1 MNSLYTL
8 TSLYNCLADNK
19 FIPER
24 MMSAIR
30 YLTRNVADF
39 ILSRELKKIRPRVKV
54 HEPNVVV
61 SLTSFPGRIRV
72 VWKVIQSLKCQ
83 EVRPGKIVLWLSKE
97 QFPQDSLIP
106 TELKVLEDDL
116 FEIRLVEGD
125 IRSHK
130 KYYYALQ
137 EFPESYIITVDDD
150 IYYHPKTLSFLLDVK
165 KNRPNVIGANI
176 TIRLRYQGNVLLST
190 RKWKGFV
197 GANEDNNLVQ
207 IGAGG
212 VLYPPHCLDPIV
224 LNKEVFMQV
233 APFADDLWLNAA
245 SRMAKTPVI
254 QTRSKIVFLPVK
266 VEAPSL
272 YTTNVNQGGNDAQ
285 LESIRA
291 FYIKTY
297 GIDPYAYDYSF

>member
-1 MNSLYTL
+1 M
-8 TSLYNCLADNK
+8 ADNK

-24 MMSAIR
+24 MMSGIR
-30 YLTRNVADF
+30 YITRNVADF
-39 ILSRELKKIRPRVKV
+39 ILSRELKKIRPRVKT
-54 HEPNVVV
+54 HEPNVIV
-61 SLTSFPGRIRV
+61 SLTSFPGRIGV
-72 VWKVIQSLKCQ
+72 VWKVIQTLKCQ

-97 QFPQDSLIP
+97 QFPQDNLIP
-106 TELKVLEDDL
+106 NELKVLEDDL

-150 IYYHPKTLSFLLDVK
+150 IYYHPKTLTFLLDVK
-165 KNRPNVIGANI
+165 KNRPNAIGANI
-176 TIRLRYQGNVLLST
+176 TIRIRYQGKDLLST
-190 RKWKGFV
+190 RKWKAFV
-197 GANEDNNLVQ
+197 AANEDYNLVQ

-212 VLYPPHCLDPIV
+212 VLYPPHCLDPVV

-266 VEAPSL
+266 VVAPSL
-272 YTTNVNQGGNDAQ
+272 YTTNVNQGGNDDQ
-285 LESIRA
+285 LELIRS
-291 FYIKTY
+291 FYYNTF
-297 GIDPYAYDYSF
+297 GIDPYAYNYDF